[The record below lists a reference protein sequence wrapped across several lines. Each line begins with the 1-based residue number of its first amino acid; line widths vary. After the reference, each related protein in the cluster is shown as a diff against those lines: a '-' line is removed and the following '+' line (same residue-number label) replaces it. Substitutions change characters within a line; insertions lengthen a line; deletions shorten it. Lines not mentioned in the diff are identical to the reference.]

1 MSSDRFPVSHV
12 ADKIAAG
19 SAGLRILGRHMLQDL
34 TKKDHRKT
42 RPDSTSP
49 WFNSIGLAVAVGIAY
64 FSAAQLSLAVIAKS
78 DGLALF
84 WLAGGVSS
92 GVLIALGCDARL
104 PVASATIIATII
116 VHLMNGRNIWVAA
129 AFALCNVSETLV
141 TAWLIERYFGSGFSL
156 GRLRN
161 VEQLASHHS
170 ADPRGG
176 SRDDCCR
183 HEAQH
188 AGLGRD
194 RSPAAQ
200 Q

>member
-1 MSSDRFPVSHV
+1 MVQNPTKEVH
-12 ADKIAAG
+12 
-19 SAGLRILGRHMLQDL
+19 LR
-34 TKKDHRKT
+34 T
-42 RPDSTSP
+42 RPDLMRP
-49 WFNSIGLAVAVGIAY
+49 WIGAIGLTIAVVVAY
-64 FSAAQLSLAVIAKS
+64 FVAAWLSLAVIAKS

-129 AFALCNVSETLV
+129 AFALCNVGETLV

-161 VEQLASHHS
+161 VLGLLAVSVVATAASGIGATMAYKLLQNATAPIWITWAHWF
-170 ADPRGG
+170 G
-176 SRDDCCR
+176 S
-183 HEAQH
+183 
-188 AGLGRD
+188 G
-194 RSPAAQ
+194 
-200 Q
+200 